1 MYFAHICIHTRTTQN
16 CQQTADEETLQIEKP
31 SSAAESDDFGIS
43 KSLLF
48 LKILIC

>member
-16 CQQTADEETLQIEKP
+16 CQQTADETLQIEKP

>member
-1 MYFAHICIHTRTTQN
+1 MHTHTRTTTQN
-16 CQQTADEETLQIEKP
+16 CQQTADETLQIEKP
-31 SSAAESDDFGIS
+31 SAAENLMISASRIS